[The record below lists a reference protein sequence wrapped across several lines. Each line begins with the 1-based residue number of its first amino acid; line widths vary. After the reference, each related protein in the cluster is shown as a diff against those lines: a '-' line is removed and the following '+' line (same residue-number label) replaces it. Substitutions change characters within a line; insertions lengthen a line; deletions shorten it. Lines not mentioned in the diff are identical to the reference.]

1 MNLLIIT
8 NNPRVNIEFCDVEQ
22 VQFHENAIQEKILRI
37 ARDCSHLG
45 ARLVAHPM
53 AGRIKPHETPYKS
66 VLLEERRGETDVNSV
81 IIIEDSIA
89 ATRKLLEHT
98 SMQKYDDELLPDLQ
112 LIDLLLLKSGLDE
125 VRR

>member
-1 MNLLIIT
+1 M
-8 NNPRVNIEFCDVEQ
+8 
-22 VQFHENAIQEKILRI
+22 
-37 ARDCSHLG
+37 
-45 ARLVAHPM
+45 
-53 AGRIKPHETPYKS
+53 
-66 VLLEERRGETDVNSV
+66 NSV